1 MLRANLKQANQVD
14 KLLTEA
20 ENHLKYLKAIY
31 EQLSTENKLDC
42 VHLSF
47 IDSSLLKIPLVFTN
61 DDVKTM
67 LNIHIE
73 NTRTKIIKLE
83 QSLKDL

>member
-20 ENHLKYLKAIY
+20 ENHLKYLKSIY
-31 EQLSTENKLDC
+31 EKLSTEIKLDSI
-42 VHLSF
+42 HLSF
-47 IDSSLLKIPLVFTN
+47 KDSSLLKISSVFSN

-67 LNIHIE
+67 LNIQIE
-73 NTRTKIIKLE
+73 NTRTKIIQLE